1 MLHIASEFKFKT
13 RETGIRRFTFHSNN
27 FSKINIAQMES
38 RVDSANAF
46 KESHYWTNDIIE
58 NNTAITKAISY
69 F

>member
-1 MLHIASEFKFKT
+1 
-13 RETGIRRFTFHSNN
+13 
-27 FSKINIAQMES
+27 MES

-46 KESHYWTNDIIE
+46 KESHYWTNDTTE

>member
-1 MLHIASEFKFKT
+1 
-13 RETGIRRFTFHSNN
+13 
-27 FSKINIAQMES
+27 MES